1 MGTRIMESSVLLL
14 NDESTFL
21 VVMMST
27 LMMVMVSTLM
37 MMMMST
43 LMMVSTLMMLMMSTL
58 MMVMMLTLMMVMMS
72 TLIRPPIFPG
82 SESVPRG
89 GQDFSPSLHVHKKNY
104 DVDDLCAIDHHPD
117 HHVI

>member
-27 LMMVMVSTLM
+27 LMMVMVSMLM
-37 MMMMST
+37 MMMMS
-43 LMMVSTLMMLMMSTL
+43 
-58 MMVMMLTLMMVMMS
+58 TLMMVMMS

-104 DVDDLCAIDHHPD
+104 DVDDLCANDPHPD
-117 HHVI
+117 NRVI

>member
-21 VVMMST
+21 VV
-27 LMMVMVSTLM
+27 
-37 MMMMST
+37 
-43 LMMVSTLMMLMMSTL
+43 MMSTL

-104 DVDDLCAIDHHPD
+104 DVDDLCANDPHPD
-117 HHVI
+117 NRVI

>member
-27 LMMVMVSTLM
+27 LMMVMVSMLM

-43 LMMVSTLMMLMMSTL
+43 LMMV
-58 MMVMMLTLMMVMMS
+58 MVSMLMMVMMS

-104 DVDDLCAIDHHPD
+104 DVDDLCANDPHPD
-117 HHVI
+117 NRVI